1 MKLKN
6 YVILFHIILIAIML
20 VILSELNHMEYHA
33 VDMTRLN
40 GRMKKVEVML
50 NQIECLNQE
59 KTESIDSLQEQIVA
73 LEKEEECQI
82 LLLEDSDY
90 MTKLYQA
97 YSNGD
102 TIFDYNRKGKLYG
115 KIIFQRND
123 DTFQVMKNQ
132 LFVIVVVIVGAVLL
146 IGDILLFIL
155 YQRIYRP
162 FKRLQRFATNIAN
175 GEFEIP
181 LEMRKHNYFG
191 AFTESFDIMREELQ
205 TAKEGEARANRSKK
219 ELVAS
224 LSHDIKTPV
233 ATIKALCEIL
243 EIKLSES
250 EVLSKIHTI
259 EEKADL
265 IDQLISNMFHATLSE
280 LEALKI
286 SPRPEPSTELLTM
299 IQDMNHYDKIH
310 LQNEV
315 PSCLVIYDP
324 LRMTQVIDNIIG
336 NSYKY
341 AGTDIWISF
350 WETESEV
357 FVKIRDEGAKLE
369 DLDFALIFEK
379 FYRGSNSEGKSGSGL
394 GLYLAKLFMEG
405 MQGSLS
411 CEADHGFAVTLSLKK
426 A

>member
-1 MKLKN
+1 MKLKY
-6 YVILFHIILIAIML
+6 YVILFHVILVGIML
-20 VILSELNHMEYHA
+20 VLLGMLNQMEYHA
-33 VDMTRLN
+33 VDMTQLN

-50 NQIECLNQE
+50 DQIGQETVDQPVIFTQE
-59 KTESIDSLQEQIVA
+59 KI
-73 LEKEEECQI
+73 LELEEKEECQI
-82 LLLEDSDY
+82 LLLEDMNY
-90 MTKLYQA
+90 MSKLYQA

-102 TIFDYNRKGKLYG
+102 TIFDYNWSGKLWG

-123 DTFQVMKNQ
+123 DTFQMMKNR
-132 LFVIVVVIVGAVLL
+132 LIAIVIVIVVTVLIIGDFLLL
-146 IGDILLFIL
+146 IL
-155 YQRIYRP
+155 YHRIYKP
-162 FKRLQRFATNIAN
+162 FTRLKRFASNIAN
-175 GEFEIP
+175 GELEIP

-191 AFTESFDIMREELQ
+191 AFTESFDIMREELKA
-205 TAKEGEARANRSKK
+205 AKAGEASANRSKK

-233 ATIKALCEIL
+233 STIKALCEIL
-243 EIKLSES
+243 EIKLSEN
-250 EVLSKIHTI
+250 EVVSKIHTI
-259 EEKADL
+259 QQKADL

-286 SPRPEPSTELLTM
+286 LPQPEPSTELLAM
-299 IQDMNHYDKIH
+299 IEDMNHYDKIH

-357 FVKIRDEGAKLE
+357 FAKIRDEGKELE
-369 DLDFALIFEK
+369 DLDLALIFEK

-405 MQGSLS
+405 MQGSLT